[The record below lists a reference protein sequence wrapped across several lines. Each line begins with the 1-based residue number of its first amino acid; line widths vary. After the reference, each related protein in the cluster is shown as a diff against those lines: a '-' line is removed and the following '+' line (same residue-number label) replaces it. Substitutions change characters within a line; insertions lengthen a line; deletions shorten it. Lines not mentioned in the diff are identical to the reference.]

1 MALAIGIRKVGRKE
15 AKTPRRCR
23 KRTSEEERRRVSA
36 RQQKKILLL
45 LLFTFFRPRLRRQSA
60 PGLKKQNPVFSP
72 SPSRVSFSL
81 FDPSSDARESSR
93 ALSEIFHWF
102 SGAKSSAFSSSTKR
116 WRSRQNL
123 KRKSFTLF
131 LSDER
136 LSRLSSETACVLSS
150 SSSRSLFL
158 KTAAAAAPLSKRKHG
173 VAAQDGS
180 LGLLF
185 LFFFHFSLSL
195 SRERI
200 GRVFSF
206 FRLLL
211 ATFLLRPSLT
221 LPPPLSAPPPSLLLL
236 FFPPQQ
242 RSENSL
248 QRSAIGF

>member
-131 LSDER
+131 LSDEKKA
-136 LSRLSSETACVLSS
+136 L
-150 SSSRSLFL
+150 SLFFRD
-158 KTAAAAAPLSKRKHG
+158 S
-173 VAAQDGS
+173 VCS
-180 LGLLF
+180 L
-185 LFFFHFSLSL
+185 
-195 SRERI
+195 
-200 GRVFSF
+200 VF
-206 FRLLL
+206 
-211 ATFLLRPSLT
+211 
-221 LPPPLSAPPPSLLLL
+221 
-236 FFPPQQ
+236 
-242 RSENSL
+242 
-248 QRSAIGF
+248 

>member
-102 SGAKSSAFSSSTKR
+102 SGAKKQCLFFFDKKVEVETKPETQIVHSFPVGREEGSLAFLQRQRVFSRLLARALSFSRQQQQQRLCPSASMASQRRTVRWVFFFFSSSI
-116 WRSRQNL
+116 
-123 KRKSFTLF
+123 
-131 LSDER
+131 
-136 LSRLSSETACVLSS
+136 
-150 SSSRSLFL
+150 
-158 KTAAAAAPLSKRKHG
+158 
-173 VAAQDGS
+173 
-180 LGLLF
+180 
-185 LFFFHFSLSL
+185 SLSL
-195 SRERI
+195 SPEKELE
-200 GRVFSF
+200 VFFSF

-211 ATFLLRPSLT
+211 ATFLLCPSPS
-221 LPPPLSAPPPSLLLL
+221 LPPPPPLLLL